1 MSTKGDLLIVSDS
14 LHNCRLLEE
23 RLTGN
28 DWRVFQSDDPNKAI
42 TEIKTKP
49 PAVVVLD
56 LPLELMHAKF
66 SDLLSIDLELET
78 AFIIIL
84 PEVNPREVAKFF
96 HSNASDVLIKP
107 FAENRFQEAIER
119 ASEFKSLVRLNLEYR
134 QKLEKANRELSDS
147 LRLLELDQLAGS
159 QIQNSLLPTTP
170 LRKDNYEIAYRIAPS
185 LYLSG
190 DFVGYNILYDRYL
203 VFYVADV
210 SGHGSS
216 SAFLT
221 VLLKF
226 VFNRILKRHKAN
238 KDLELISQAPK
249 GFIEHINRQIMA
261 LDLDKHLTI
270 FAGSLDMQKN
280 ILRYSVASH
289 MPMPVL
295 ISDGT
300 VKTLKGRGK
309 PVGIFSECSWEVE
322 ELELPDKFLLALVSD
337 GVLELLPG
345 QSLKDKEKFIS
356 ESIFQPDDS
365 IEGICERLGIN
376 KAKDAPDDVT
386 VLTLR
391 KDS

>member
-1 MSTKGDLLIVSDS
+1 MSIKGDLFIVSDS
-14 LHNCRLLEE
+14 LDNCRILEE
-23 RLTGN
+23 DLVDT
-28 DWRVFQSDDPNKAI
+28 DWQVTQFEDISEAI
-42 TEIKTKP
+42 VAIKTKR
-49 PAVVVLD
+49 PAVVALD
-56 LPLELMHAKF
+56 LPLDLMQDKF
-66 SDLLSIDLELET
+66 FAPLSLDLAT
-78 AFIIIL
+78 AYIVIL

-96 HSNASDVLIKP
+96 HQNASDVLIKP

-119 ASEFKSLVRLNLEYR
+119 ASEFKSLIRQNLEYR
-134 QKLEKANRELSDS
+134 QQLEQANRELNDS
-147 LRLLELDQLAGS
+147 LHLLELDQIAGS
-159 QIQNSLLPTTP
+159 QIQNSLLPPTP
-170 LRKDNYEIAYRIAPS
+170 LQKDKYEIAYRISPS

-226 VFNRILKRHKAN
+226 VFSRLLKRHKAN
-238 KDLELISQAPK
+238 KDLDAMSMAPK

-295 ISDGT
+295 ISNGG
-300 VKTLKGRGK
+300 VQTLKGRGK
-309 PVGIFSECSWEVE
+309 PVGIFSKCSWEVQE
-322 ELELPDKFLLALVSD
+322 IELPDKFLLALVSD

-345 QSLKDKEKFIS
+345 KSLKEKEKFIS
-356 ESIFQPDDS
+356 DSVSQSDESIED
-365 IEGICERLGIN
+365 ICERLGVS
-376 KAKDAPDDVT
+376 KTKKDAPDDVT

-391 KDS
+391 KGE

>member
-1 MSTKGDLLIVSDS
+1 MSIKGDLFIVSDS
-14 LHNCRLLEE
+14 LDSCRILEE
-23 RLTGN
+23 DLVDT
-28 DWRVFQSDDPNKAI
+28 DWQVTQFEDISEAI
-42 TEIKTKP
+42 AAIKTKR
-49 PAVVVLD
+49 PAVVALD
-56 LPLELMHAKF
+56 LPLDLMQDKF
-66 SDLLSIDLELET
+66 FALLSLDSAT
-78 AFIIIL
+78 AYIVIL

-96 HSNASDVLIKP
+96 HQNASDVLIKP

-119 ASEFKSLVRLNLEYR
+119 ASEFKSLIRQNLEYR
-134 QKLEKANRELSDS
+134 QQLEQANRELNDS
-147 LRLLELDQLAGS
+147 LHLLELDQIAGS
-159 QIQNSLLPTTP
+159 QIQNSLLPPTP
-170 LRKDNYEIAYRIAPS
+170 LQKDKYEIAYRISPS

-226 VFNRILKRHKAN
+226 VFSRLLKRHKAN
-238 KDLELISQAPK
+238 KDLDAMSMAPK

-295 ISDGT
+295 ISNGGIQ
-300 VKTLKGRGK
+300 TLKGRGK
-309 PVGIFSECSWEVE
+309 PVGIFSKCSWEVQE
-322 ELELPDKFLLALVSD
+322 IELPDKFLLALVSD

-345 QSLKDKEKFIS
+345 KSLKEKEKFIS
-356 ESIFQPDDS
+356 DSVSQSDESIED
-365 IEGICERLGIN
+365 ICERLGVS
-376 KAKDAPDDVT
+376 KTKKDAPDDVT

-391 KDS
+391 KGE

>member
-1 MSTKGDLLIVSDS
+1 MSIKGDLFIVSDS
-14 LHNCRLLEE
+14 LDNCRVLEE
-23 RLTGN
+23 DLVDT
-28 DWRVFQSDDPNKAI
+28 DWQVTQFEDISEAI
-42 TEIKTKP
+42 AAIKTKR
-49 PAVVVLD
+49 PAVVALD
-56 LPLELMHAKF
+56 LPLDLMQDKF
-66 SDLLSIDLELET
+66 FALLSLDLAT
-78 AFIIIL
+78 AYIVIL

-96 HSNASDVLIKP
+96 HQNASDVLIKP

-119 ASEFKSLVRLNLEYR
+119 ASEFKSLIRQNLEYR
-134 QKLEKANRELSDS
+134 QQLEQANSELNDS
-147 LRLLELDQLAGS
+147 LHLLELDQIAGS
-159 QIQNSLLPTTP
+159 QIQNSLLPPTP
-170 LRKDNYEIAYRIAPS
+170 LQKDKYEIAYRISPS

-226 VFNRILKRHKAN
+226 VFSRLLKRHKAN
-238 KDLELISQAPK
+238 KDLDAMSMAPK

-295 ISDGT
+295 ISNGG
-300 VKTLKGRGK
+300 VQTLKGRGK
-309 PVGIFSECSWEVE
+309 PVGIFSKCSWEVQE
-322 ELELPDKFLLALVSD
+322 IKLPDKFLLALVSD

-345 QSLKDKEKFIS
+345 KSLKEKEKFIS
-356 ESIFQPDDS
+356 DSVSQSDESIED
-365 IEGICERLGIN
+365 ICERLGVSKN
-376 KAKDAPDDVT
+376 KKDAPDDVT

-391 KDS
+391 KGG

>member
-1 MSTKGDLLIVSDS
+1 MPTKDDLFIVSDS
-14 LHNCRLLEE
+14 LDNCRILEE
-23 RLTGN
+23 DLVDTCWQVTQFE
-28 DWRVFQSDDPNKAI
+28 DTSKAVAA
-42 TEIKTKP
+42 IKKKR
-49 PAVVVLD
+49 PAVVALD
-56 LPLELMHAKF
+56 LPLGLMQDKF
-66 SDLLSIDLELET
+66 FALLSLDLTT
-78 AFIIIL
+78 AYIAIL

-96 HSNASDVLIKP
+96 HQNASDVLVKP

-119 ASEFKSLVRLNLEYR
+119 ASEFKSLIRQNLEYR
-134 QKLEKANRELSDS
+134 QQLEQVNRDLNDS
-147 LRLLELDQLAGS
+147 LRLLELDQIAGS
-159 QIQNSLLPTTP
+159 QIQNSLLPITP
-170 LRKDNYEIAYRIAPS
+170 LQKDKYEIAYRISPS

-190 DFVGYNILYDRYL
+190 DFVGYNVLYDRYL

-238 KDLELISQAPK
+238 KDLDAMSMAPK

-261 LDLDKHLTI
+261 LGLDKHLTI

-289 MPMPVL
+289 MPLPVL
-295 ISDGT
+295 ISNGS
-300 VKTLKGRGK
+300 VQTLKGRGK
-309 PVGIFSECSWEVE
+309 PVGIFSQCSWKVQEIA
-322 ELELPDKFLLALVSD
+322 LPDKFLLALVSD

-345 QSLKDKEKFIS
+345 RSLKEKEKFIS
-356 ESIFQPDDS
+356 DSIFQSDES
-365 IEGICERLGIN
+365 IEDICERLGIN
-376 KAKDAPDDVT
+376 QVKDAPDDVT

-391 KDS
+391 KDG

>member
-1 MSTKGDLLIVSDS
+1 MSIKGDLFIVSDS
-14 LHNCRLLEE
+14 LDNCRILEE
-23 RLTGN
+23 DLVDT
-28 DWRVFQSDDPNKAI
+28 DWQVTQFEDISEAI
-42 TEIKTKP
+42 AAIKTKR
-49 PAVVVLD
+49 PAVVALD
-56 LPLELMHAKF
+56 LPLDLMQDKF
-66 SDLLSIDLELET
+66 FAPLSLDLAT
-78 AFIIIL
+78 AYIVIL

-96 HSNASDVLIKP
+96 HQNASDVLIKP

-119 ASEFKSLVRLNLEYR
+119 ASEFKSLIRQNLEYR
-134 QKLEKANRELSDS
+134 QQLEQANRELNDS
-147 LRLLELDQLAGS
+147 LHLLELDQIAGS
-159 QIQNSLLPTTP
+159 QIQNSLLPPTP
-170 LRKDNYEIAYRIAPS
+170 LQKDKYEIAYRISPS

-226 VFNRILKRHKAN
+226 VFSRLLKRHKAN
-238 KDLELISQAPK
+238 KDLDAMSMAPK

-295 ISDGT
+295 ISNGG
-300 VKTLKGRGK
+300 VQTLKGRGK
-309 PVGIFSECSWEVE
+309 PVGIFSKCSWEVQE
-322 ELELPDKFLLALVSD
+322 IELPDKFLLALVSD

-345 QSLKDKEKFIS
+345 KSLKEKEKFIS
-356 ESIFQPDDS
+356 DSVSQSDESIED
-365 IEGICERLGIN
+365 ICERLGVS
-376 KAKDAPDDVT
+376 KTKKDAPDDVT

-391 KDS
+391 KGE

>member
-1 MSTKGDLLIVSDS
+1 MSIKGDLFIVSDS
-14 LHNCRLLEE
+14 LDNCRILEE
-23 RLTGN
+23 DLVDT
-28 DWRVFQSDDPNKAI
+28 DWQVTQFEDISEAI
-42 TEIKTKP
+42 AAIKTKR
-49 PAVVVLD
+49 PAVVALD
-56 LPLELMHAKF
+56 LPLDLMQDKF
-66 SDLLSIDLELET
+66 FALLSLDSAT
-78 AFIIIL
+78 AYIVIL

-96 HSNASDVLIKP
+96 HQNASDVLIKP

-119 ASEFKSLVRLNLEYR
+119 ASEFKSLIRQNLEYR
-134 QKLEKANRELSDS
+134 QQLEQANRELNDS
-147 LRLLELDQLAGS
+147 LHLLELDQIAGS
-159 QIQNSLLPTTP
+159 QIQNSLLPPTP
-170 LRKDNYEIAYRIAPS
+170 LQKDKYEIAYRISPS

-226 VFNRILKRHKAN
+226 VFSRLLKRHKAN
-238 KDLELISQAPK
+238 KDLDAMSMAPK

-289 MPMPVL
+289 MPLPVL
-295 ISDGT
+295 ISNGS
-300 VKTLKGRGK
+300 VQTLKGRGK
-309 PVGIFSECSWEVE
+309 PVGIFSQCSWKVQEI
-322 ELELPDKFLLALVSD
+322 ELPDKFLLALVSD

-345 QSLKDKEKFIS
+345 KSLKEKEKFIS
-356 ESIFQPDDS
+356 DSVSQSDESIED
-365 IEGICERLGIN
+365 ICERLGVS
-376 KAKDAPDDVT
+376 KTKKDAPDDVT

-391 KDS
+391 KGE

>member
-1 MSTKGDLLIVSDS
+1 MPTKDDLFIVSDS
-14 LHNCRLLEE
+14 LDNCRILEE
-23 RLTGN
+23 DLVDTCWQVTQFE
-28 DWRVFQSDDPNKAI
+28 DTSKAVAA
-42 TEIKTKP
+42 IKKKR
-49 PAVVVLD
+49 PAVVALD
-56 LPLELMHAKF
+56 LPLGLMQDKF
-66 SDLLSIDLELET
+66 FALLSLDLTT
-78 AFIIIL
+78 AYIVIL

-96 HSNASDVLIKP
+96 HQNASDVLVKP

-119 ASEFKSLVRLNLEYR
+119 ASEFKSLIRQNLEYR
-134 QKLEKANRELSDS
+134 QQLEQVNRDLNDS
-147 LRLLELDQLAGS
+147 LRLLELDQIAGS
-159 QIQNSLLPTTP
+159 QIQNSLLPITP
-170 LRKDNYEIAYRIAPS
+170 LQKDKYEIAYRISPS

-190 DFVGYNILYDRYL
+190 DFVGYNVLYDRYL

-238 KDLELISQAPK
+238 KDLDAMSMAPK

-261 LDLDKHLTI
+261 LGLDKHLTI

-289 MPMPVL
+289 MPLPVL
-295 ISDGT
+295 ISNGS
-300 VKTLKGRGK
+300 VQTLKGRGK
-309 PVGIFSECSWEVE
+309 PVGIFSQCSWKVQEIA
-322 ELELPDKFLLALVSD
+322 LPDKFLLALVSD

-345 QSLKDKEKFIS
+345 RSLKEKEKFIS
-356 ESIFQPDDS
+356 DSIFQSDES
-365 IEGICERLGIN
+365 IEDICERLGIN
-376 KAKDAPDDVT
+376 QVKDAPDDVT

-391 KDS
+391 KDG

>member
-1 MSTKGDLLIVSDS
+1 MSIKGDLFIVSDS
-14 LHNCRLLEE
+14 LDNCRILEE
-23 RLTGN
+23 DLVDT
-28 DWRVFQSDDPNKAI
+28 DWQVTQFEDISEAI
-42 TEIKTKP
+42 AAIKTKR
-49 PAVVVLD
+49 PAVVALD
-56 LPLELMHAKF
+56 LPLDLMQDKF
-66 SDLLSIDLELET
+66 FALLSLDLAT
-78 AFIIIL
+78 AYIVIL

-96 HSNASDVLIKP
+96 HQNASDVLIKP

-119 ASEFKSLVRLNLEYR
+119 ASEFKSLIRQNLEYR
-134 QKLEKANRELSDS
+134 QQLEQANRELNDS
-147 LRLLELDQLAGS
+147 LHLLELDQIAGS
-159 QIQNSLLPTTP
+159 QIQNSLLPPTP
-170 LRKDNYEIAYRIAPS
+170 LQKDKYEIAYRISPS

-226 VFNRILKRHKAN
+226 VFSRLLKRHKAN
-238 KDLELISQAPK
+238 KDLDAMSMAPK

-295 ISDGT
+295 ISNGGIQ
-300 VKTLKGRGK
+300 TLKGRGK
-309 PVGIFSECSWEVE
+309 PVGIFSKCSWEVQE
-322 ELELPDKFLLALVSD
+322 IELPDKFLLALVSD

-345 QSLKDKEKFIS
+345 KSLKEKEKFIS
-356 ESIFQPDDS
+356 DSVSQSDESIED
-365 IEGICERLGIN
+365 ICERLGVS
-376 KAKDAPDDVT
+376 KTKKDAPDDVT

-391 KDS
+391 KGE

>member
-1 MSTKGDLLIVSDS
+1 MSIKGDLFIVSDR
-14 LHNCRLLEE
+14 LDNCRILEE
-23 RLTGN
+23 DLVDT
-28 DWRVFQSDDPNKAI
+28 DWQVTQFEDISEAI
-42 TEIKTKP
+42 AAIKTKR
-49 PAVVVLD
+49 PAVVALD
-56 LPLELMHAKF
+56 LPLDLMQDKF
-66 SDLLSIDLELET
+66 FALLSLDSAT
-78 AFIIIL
+78 AYIVIL

-96 HSNASDVLIKP
+96 HQNASDVLIKP

-119 ASEFKSLVRLNLEYR
+119 ASEFKSLIRQNLEYR
-134 QKLEKANRELSDS
+134 QQLEQANRELNDS
-147 LRLLELDQLAGS
+147 LHLLELDQIAGS
-159 QIQNSLLPTTP
+159 QIQNSLLPPTP
-170 LRKDNYEIAYRIAPS
+170 LQKDKYEIAYRISPS

-226 VFNRILKRHKAN
+226 VFSRLLKRHKAN
-238 KDLELISQAPK
+238 KDLDAMSMAPK

-295 ISDGT
+295 ISNGGIQ
-300 VKTLKGRGK
+300 TLKGRGK
-309 PVGIFSECSWEVE
+309 PVGIFSKCSWEVQE
-322 ELELPDKFLLALVSD
+322 IELPDKFLLALVSD

-345 QSLKDKEKFIS
+345 KSLKEKEKFIS
-356 ESIFQPDDS
+356 DSVSQSDESIED
-365 IEGICERLGIN
+365 ICERLGVS
-376 KAKDAPDDVT
+376 KTKKDAPDDVT

-391 KDS
+391 KGE

>member
-1 MSTKGDLLIVSDS
+1 MSIKGDLFIVSDS
-14 LHNCRLLEE
+14 LDNCRILEE
-23 RLTGN
+23 DLVDT
-28 DWRVFQSDDPNKAI
+28 DWQVTQFEDISEAI
-42 TEIKTKP
+42 AAIKTKR
-49 PAVVVLD
+49 PAVVALD
-56 LPLELMHAKF
+56 LPLDLMQDKF
-66 SDLLSIDLELET
+66 FALLSLDSAT
-78 AFIIIL
+78 AYIVIL

-96 HSNASDVLIKP
+96 HQNASDVLIKP

-119 ASEFKSLVRLNLEYR
+119 ASEFKSLIRQNLEYR
-134 QKLEKANRELSDS
+134 QQLEQANRELNDS
-147 LRLLELDQLAGS
+147 LHLLELDQIAGS
-159 QIQNSLLPTTP
+159 QIQNSLLPPTP
-170 LRKDNYEIAYRIAPS
+170 LQKDKYEIAYRISPS

-226 VFNRILKRHKAN
+226 VFSRLLKRHKAN
-238 KDLELISQAPK
+238 KDLDAMSMAPK

-295 ISDGT
+295 ISNGGIQ
-300 VKTLKGRGK
+300 TLKGRGK
-309 PVGIFSECSWEVE
+309 PVGIFSKCSWEVQE
-322 ELELPDKFLLALVSD
+322 IELPDKFLLALVSD

-345 QSLKDKEKFIS
+345 KSLKEKEKFIS
-356 ESIFQPDDS
+356 DSVSQSDESIED
-365 IEGICERLGIN
+365 ICERLGVS
-376 KAKDAPDDVT
+376 KTKKDAPDDVT

-391 KDS
+391 KGE

>member
-1 MSTKGDLLIVSDS
+1 M
-14 LHNCRLLEE
+14 
-23 RLTGN
+23 
-28 DWRVFQSDDPNKAI
+28 
-42 TEIKTKP
+42 
-49 PAVVVLD
+49 
-56 LPLELMHAKF
+56 
-66 SDLLSIDLELET
+66 
-78 AFIIIL
+78 
-84 PEVNPREVAKFF
+84 
-96 HSNASDVLIKP
+96 
-107 FAENRFQEAIER
+107 
-119 ASEFKSLVRLNLEYR
+119 
-134 QKLEKANRELSDS
+134 
-147 LRLLELDQLAGS
+147 DQIAGS
-159 QIQNSLLPTTP
+159 QIQNSLLPPTP
-170 LRKDNYEIAYRIAPS
+170 LQKDKYEIAYRISPS

-226 VFNRILKRHKAN
+226 VFSRLLKRHKAN
-238 KDLELISQAPK
+238 KDLDAMSMAPK

-295 ISDGT
+295 ISNGGIQ
-300 VKTLKGRGK
+300 TLKGRGK
-309 PVGIFSECSWEVE
+309 PVGIFSKCSWEVQE
-322 ELELPDKFLLALVSD
+322 IELPDKFLLALVSD

-345 QSLKDKEKFIS
+345 KSLKEKEKFIS
-356 ESIFQPDDS
+356 DSVSQSDESIED
-365 IEGICERLGIN
+365 ICERLGVS
-376 KAKDAPDDVT
+376 KTKKDAPDDVT

-391 KDS
+391 KGE

>member
-1 MSTKGDLLIVSDS
+1 MSIKGDLFIVSDS
-14 LHNCRLLEE
+14 LDNCRILEE
-23 RLTGN
+23 DLVDT
-28 DWRVFQSDDPNKAI
+28 DWQVTQFEDISEAI
-42 TEIKTKP
+42 AAIKTKR
-49 PAVVVLD
+49 PAVVALD
-56 LPLELMHAKF
+56 LPLDLMQDKF
-66 SDLLSIDLELET
+66 FALLSLDSAT
-78 AFIIIL
+78 AYIVIL

-96 HSNASDVLIKP
+96 HQNASDVLIKP

-119 ASEFKSLVRLNLEYR
+119 ASEFKSLIRQNLEYR
-134 QKLEKANRELSDS
+134 QQLEQANRELNDS
-147 LRLLELDQLAGS
+147 LHLLELDQIAGS
-159 QIQNSLLPTTP
+159 QIQNSLLPPTP
-170 LRKDNYEIAYRIAPS
+170 LQKDKYEIAYRISPS

-190 DFVGYNILYDRYL
+190 DFVGYNILYDRYF

-226 VFNRILKRHKAN
+226 VFSRLLKRHKAN
-238 KDLELISQAPK
+238 KDLDAMSMAPK

-295 ISDGT
+295 ISNGGIQ
-300 VKTLKGRGK
+300 TLKGRGK
-309 PVGIFSECSWEVE
+309 PVGIFSKCSWEVQE
-322 ELELPDKFLLALVSD
+322 IELPDKFLLALVSD

-345 QSLKDKEKFIS
+345 KSLKEKEKFIS
-356 ESIFQPDDS
+356 DSVSQSDESIED
-365 IEGICERLGIN
+365 ICERLGVS
-376 KAKDAPDDVT
+376 KTKKDAPDDVT

-391 KDS
+391 KGE

>member
-1 MSTKGDLLIVSDS
+1 MSIKGDLFIVSDS
-14 LHNCRLLEE
+14 LDNCRILEE
-23 RLTGN
+23 DLVDT
-28 DWRVFQSDDPNKAI
+28 DWQVTQFEDISEAI
-42 TEIKTKP
+42 AAIKTKR
-49 PAVVVLD
+49 PAVVALD
-56 LPLELMHAKF
+56 LPLDLMQDKF
-66 SDLLSIDLELET
+66 FALLSLDSAT
-78 AFIIIL
+78 AYIVIL

-96 HSNASDVLIKP
+96 HQNASDVLIKP

-119 ASEFKSLVRLNLEYR
+119 ASEFKSLIRQNLEYR
-134 QKLEKANRELSDS
+134 QQLEQANRELNDS
-147 LRLLELDQLAGS
+147 LHLLELDQIAGS
-159 QIQNSLLPTTP
+159 QIQNSLLPPTP
-170 LRKDNYEIAYRIAPS
+170 LQKDKYEIAYRISPS

-226 VFNRILKRHKAN
+226 VFSRLLKRHKAN
-238 KDLELISQAPK
+238 KDLDAMSMAPK

-295 ISDGT
+295 ISNGGIQ
-300 VKTLKGRGK
+300 TLKGRGK
-309 PVGIFSECSWEVE
+309 PVGIFSKCSWEVQE
-322 ELELPDKFLLALVSD
+322 IELPDKFLLALVSD

-345 QSLKDKEKFIS
+345 KSLKENEKFIS
-356 ESIFQPDDS
+356 DSVSQSDESIED
-365 IEGICERLGIN
+365 ICERLGVS
-376 KAKDAPDDVT
+376 KTKKDAPDDVT

-391 KDS
+391 KGE